1 MVTNGD
7 LHMNHATTAAPAE
20 TVLHG
25 ALELSKSSWILGLQF
40 PDRPQP
46 SLYPIRGGDT
56 KGLMEKLVAARDR
69 WAKVSGKM
77 PSIVLCYEAGY
88 DAFWLAR
95 LFKARGIDCL
105 VVDAASVL
113 VNRRARRAK
122 TDRIDVGMLLRALIA
137 WGRGERHVW
146 SVVRIPSV
154 DEEDL
159 RRSHRER
166 DRLVR
171 ERTAHINRIK
181 GLLFAQGIRDVNV
194 KRTYKT
200 LQVDKLVTGD
210 GRQLPPRLAGEITRE
225 IARLALIQ
233 EQIAA
238 LECERDAAPTNCK
251 ATEKKRV
258 QLMGLTGIGPA
269 IAAVMTREVYYR
281 RFDNR
286 RQVAGFLGLATSPH
300 DSGDVERSQGIS
312 RAGRG
317 QVRGTM
323 IQAAW
328 LWLKHQPKSAITRWF
343 EQRTAGQTGRIRRIM
358 IIAVARKL
366 AIALWRFLEQGL
378 VPQGAMLSNR

>member
-1 MVTNGD
+1 M
-7 LHMNHATTAAPAE
+7 A
-20 TVLHG
+20 
-25 ALELSKSSWILGLQF
+25 K
-40 PDRPQP
+40 
-46 SLYPIRGGDT
+46 
-56 KGLMEKLVAARDR
+56 LMAARDR
-69 WAKVSGKM
+69 WAKVNGKA

-95 LFKARGIDCL
+95 FLKARGIECL
-105 VVDAASVL
+105 VVDAASMQ

-137 WGRGERHVW
+137 WGQGDRHVW
-146 SVVRIPSV
+146 SVVRVPSV

-166 DRLVR
+166 ERLVR
-171 ERTAHINRIK
+171 ERTA
-181 GLLFAQGIRDVNV
+181 GINV
-194 KRTYKT
+194 KSKYKT
-200 LQVDKLVTGD
+200 LQIDKLVTAD
-210 GRQLPPRLAGEITRE
+210 GRPLPPRLASEITRE

-233 EQIAA
+233 EQIAT
-238 LECERDAAPTNCK
+238 LERERDQAPTPCK
-251 ATEKKRV
+251 ATEKKRL
-258 QLMGLTGIGPA
+258 QLMCLTGIGPA

-281 RFDNR
+281 QFDNR

-343 EQRTAGQTGRIRRIM
+343 VQRTAGQSGRIRRIM
-358 IIAVARKL
+358 IVAVARKL

-378 VPQGAMLSNR
+378 VPQGAMLANR